1 MQWLNYNHLFYFWV
15 VAKEGGI
22 TAASKVVRLA
32 PSTISA
38 QISVFES
45 TVGHSLFERRG
56 RRLILTEVGQHT
68 FRVAD
73 EMFTLGNDL
82 RAFLED
88 GTSLSKRLVVGVAM
102 VVPKLVVQH
111 LLPLQ
116 HFMGQGIDL
125 VCVEDQPGRLMN
137 QLATGEIDF
146 MISDA
151 PAPVRTRIAAYNH
164 HLGDCSISLFGT
176 SDLIQRYGSG
186 LPASL
191 DHAPFLL
198 PTEHA
203 TLRRQL
209 EHYFKRSNVHPKVIA
224 EFQDSALMKVYGQN
238 GFGLFPSPTLI
249 SDELCRQ
256 YSVQNL
262 TTLPIKE
269 HFYAVTT
276 ERRITDE
283 AVASAVSIARA
294 WFAEKSPET
303 D

>member
-1 MQWLNYNHLFYFWV
+1 MQWLNYNHLYYFWV
-15 VAKEGGI
+15 IAKEGGV
-22 TAASKVVRLA
+22 TAAGKVLRLA

-38 QISVFES
+38 QLSVFES
-45 TVGHSLFERRG
+45 AVGHLLFERRG
-56 RRLILTEVGQHT
+56 RRLVLTEVGQHT
-68 FRVAD
+68 FRAAN
-73 EMFTLGNDL
+73 EIFTLGNAL
-82 RAFLED
+82 KSFLED
-88 GTSLSKRLVVGVAM
+88 GHGLTKRLVVGVAM

-111 LLPLQ
+111 LLPLE
-116 HFMGQGIDL
+116 HFMSAGIDL
-125 VCVEDQPGRLMN
+125 VCVEDRPSRLMT
-137 QLATGEIDF
+137 QMAAGEIDF

-176 SDLIQRYGSG
+176 AGLVEKYEHG
-186 LPASL
+186 LPSSL

-209 EHYFKRSNVHPKVIA
+209 EHYFKRSSVNPKVVA

-238 GFGLFPSPTLI
+238 GFGVFPSPTII
-249 SDELCRQ
+249 SDELCQQ
-256 YSVQNL
+256 YSVHHL
-262 TTLPIKE
+262 IELPIKE

-283 AVASAVSIARA
+283 TVASAVAIARQ
-294 WFAEKSPET
+294 WFNSKTQIA

>member
-1 MQWLNYNHLFYFWV
+1 MQWLNYNHLYYFWMI
-15 VAKEGGI
+15 AKEGGI
-22 TAASKVVRLA
+22 TAASKELRLA

-38 QISVFES
+38 QLSVFES
-45 TVGHSLFERRG
+45 MTGHTLFERRG

-68 FRVAD
+68 FRVAND
-73 EMFTLGNDL
+73 IFALGNTL
-82 RAFLED
+82 RAFLE
-88 GTSLSKRLVVGVAM
+88 GGKNLTKRLVVGVAM
-102 VVPKLVVQH
+102 VVPKLVVRH

-116 HFMGQGIDL
+116 HFVSEGIDL
-125 VCVEDQPGRLMN
+125 VCVEDSPGRLMT
-137 QLATGEIDF
+137 QMAAGEIDF

-151 PAPVRTRIAAYNH
+151 PAPVRTRITAYNH

-176 SDLIQRYGSG
+176 PDLVATYHQG
-186 LPASL
+186 LPSSL

-209 EHYFKRSNVHPKVIA
+209 EHFFKRSNVHPKVIA

-249 SDELCRQ
+249 SEEVCTQ
-256 YSVQNL
+256 YSVKNL

-283 AVASAVSIARA
+283 AVARAVSIARD
-294 WFAEKSPET
+294 WFEGKRS
-303 D
+303 